1 MKKLTRE
8 EINEMLTQYNSNLA
22 RSMYLEAELV
32 NLRHVLAVAER
43 EAIATEA
50 VKTQQY
56 TGMPHG
62 SGVSDPTAQIGSKYA
77 DGYQPDYIKDLR
89 ADICALDDERAH
101 KSYAVKCVQSWIL
114 ALGPFERYIV
124 EHQIIGGEPWEMVA
138 AGYEKSYSV
147 SASRSSLRRRKKS
160 ALGRIYGIVGIRDQN
175 RA

>member
-1 MKKLTRE
+1 MQRLTRE
-8 EINEMLTQYNSNLA
+8 EINDMLTQYNSNLA

-32 NLRHVLAVAER
+32 KLRRIL
-43 EAIATEA
+43 AIAENEAMSTEA
-50 VKTQQY
+50 VCVQQY

-62 SGVSDPTAQIGSKYA
+62 SGVSDPTAQIGGKYA
-77 DGYQPDYIKDLR
+77 DGYQPDYITELQ
-89 ADICALDDERAH
+89 ADVRSMEDEHAR
-101 KSYAVKCVQSWIL
+101 KSYAVRCVQSWLL
-114 ALGPFERYIV
+114 ALGPLERYIV
-124 EHQIIGGEPWEMVA
+124 EHQMIGGEPWEMVA